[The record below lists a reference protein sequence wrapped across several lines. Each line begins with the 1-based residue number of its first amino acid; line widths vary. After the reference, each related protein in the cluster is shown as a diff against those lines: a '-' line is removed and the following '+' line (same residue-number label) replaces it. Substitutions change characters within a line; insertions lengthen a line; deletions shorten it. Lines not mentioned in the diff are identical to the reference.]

1 MRVRTRIQVFSTL
14 LLIIMMVC
22 LNTTIYFVFQKEI
35 LKNEVNETA
44 GKLMQAAGNLDSAT
58 TEMTRNS
65 LLRAFVP
72 ANGMIRAIDENNA
85 VIFTSTKESSYADID
100 HSFSAGQS
108 ENVLKQDGSS
118 FAVASLPVIWNDG
131 SVVKLEMAENIDSS
145 LRILDVLRL
154 ILIIGT
160 VLVILPTF
168 LAGRLLSSFI
178 LTPIQ
183 SLIKT
188 MEEIQSKG
196 SFQKLELQDRSKDE
210 LYQLGNTFNK
220 MISILELQYD
230 KQKQF
235 VYDASHE
242 LKTPLTVIE
251 SYASM
256 LKRWGKN
263 KPDALEEGIDAILSE
278 AVRMK
283 EMTNEMLELAKAD
296 DHLVLHLE
304 DFELNKLCIKTAKNM
319 EMATGRI
326 VLVEKASTPVI
337 LYGDKQK
344 IKQLLLILLD
354 NAFKYG
360 ANTVKLAVNTTQENI
375 ILKVEDDGIG
385 IDKKKQPLIFD
396 RFYRADMSRNRE
408 NGGVGLG
415 LSIAK
420 LIMTA
425 HDGMIEVESELDKGT
440 TFTCMFP
447 AGQKAVDK

>member
-14 LLIIMMVC
+14 LLIMMMIF

-44 GKLMQAAGNLDSAT
+44 GKLMQAVGNLDSAT
-58 TEMTRNS
+58 TETNKNT

-72 ANGMIRAIDENNA
+72 AEGMIRAIDTNNS
-85 VIFTSTKESSYADID
+85 VIFTSTKDSSYAEID
-100 HSFSAGQS
+100 HSFSDSQT
-108 ENVLKQDGSS
+108 EEVIKQAGSS

-145 LRILDVLRL
+145 LRILEVLRL

-160 VLVILPTF
+160 ILVILPTF
-168 LAGRLLSSFI
+168 MAGRLLSSFI

-188 MEEIQSKG
+188 MEDIQVKG
-196 SFQKLELQDRSKDE
+196 NFQKLDLQERSKDE
-210 LYQLGNTFNK
+210 LYQLGKTFNR
-220 MISILELQYD
+220 MISILESQYD

-263 KPDALEEGIDAILSE
+263 KPDALEEGIEAILSE

-296 DHLVLHLE
+296 DQLVLHLE
-304 DFELNKLCIKTAKNM
+304 ELDLCKLSSQTAKNM
-319 EMATGRI
+319 EMATGRTII
-326 VLVEKASTPVI
+326 VEDEGRSVTVN
-337 LYGDKQK
+337 GDSQK

-360 ANTVKLAVNTTQENI
+360 ANLVKLDINSSREAI

-385 IDKKKQPLIFD
+385 ISDEQQPLIFD
-396 RFYRADMSRNRE
+396 RFYRADMSRNRDT
-408 NGGVGLG
+408 GGVGLG

-420 LIMTA
+420 QIMNA
-425 HDGMIEVESELDKGT
+425 HNGTIEVKSELGKGT
-440 TFTCMFP
+440 VFICVFP
-447 AGQKAVDK
+447 VGQKAVDR

>member
-14 LLIIMMVC
+14 LLIMMMIF
-22 LNTTIYFVFQKEI
+22 LNTTIYFVFQNEI

-44 GKLMQAAGNLDSAT
+44 GKLMQAVGNLDSAT
-58 TEMTRNS
+58 TETNKNS

-72 ANGMIRAIDENNA
+72 PEGMIRAIDANNS
-85 VIFTSTKESSYADID
+85 VLFTSTKDSRYAEID
-100 HSFSAGQS
+100 HSFSDRQT
-108 ENVLKQDGSS
+108 EEVIKQEGSS
-118 FAVASLPVIWNDG
+118 FAIASLPVIWNDG

-145 LRILDVLRL
+145 LRILDVLRI

-168 LAGRLLSSFI
+168 MAGRLLSSFI

-188 MEEIQSKG
+188 MEAIQAKG
-196 SFQKLELQDRSKDE
+196 NFQKLELQERSKDE
-210 LYQLGNTFNK
+210 LYQLGNTFNR

-256 LKRWGKN
+256 LKRWGK
-263 KPDALEEGIDAILSE
+263 
-278 AVRMK
+278 
-283 EMTNEMLELAKAD
+283 TNEMLEWAKAD
-296 DHLVLHLE
+296 DQLVLHLE
-304 DFELNKLCIKTAKNM
+304 DLDLSKLSGQTAKNM
-319 EMATGRI
+319 EMATGRTII
-326 VLVEKASTPVI
+326 VEDENRPVMVN
-337 LYGDKQK
+337 GDSQK

-360 ANTVKLAVNTTQENI
+360 ANLVKLDINSSREAI

-385 IDKKKQPLIFD
+385 ISDEQQPLIFD
-396 RFYRADMSRNRE
+396 RFYRAGMSRNRDT
-408 NGGVGLG
+408 GGVGLG

-420 LIMTA
+420 QIMNA
-425 HDGMIEVESELDKGT
+425 HNGTIEVESELGKGT
-440 TFTCMFP
+440 VFICVFP
-447 AGQKAVDK
+447 VGQKAVDR

>member
-14 LLIIMMVC
+14 LLIMMMIF
-22 LNTTIYFVFQKEI
+22 LNTTIYFVFQNEI

-44 GKLMQAAGNLDSAT
+44 GKLMQAVGNLDSAT
-58 TEMTRNS
+58 TETNKNS

-72 ANGMIRAIDENNA
+72 PEGMIRAIDANNS
-85 VIFTSTKESSYADID
+85 VLFTSTKDSRYAEID
-100 HSFSAGQS
+100 HSFSDRQT
-108 ENVLKQDGSS
+108 EEVIKQEGSS
-118 FAVASLPVIWNDG
+118 FAIASLPVIWNDG

-145 LRILDVLRL
+145 LRILDVLRI

-168 LAGRLLSSFI
+168 MAGRLLSSFI

-188 MEEIQSKG
+188 MEAIQAKG
-196 SFQKLELQDRSKDE
+196 NFQKLELQERSKDE
-210 LYQLGNTFNK
+210 LYQLGNTFNR

-296 DHLVLHLE
+296 DQLVLHLE
-304 DFELNKLCIKTAKNM
+304 DLDLSKLSGQTAKNM
-319 EMATGRI
+319 EMATGRTII
-326 VLVEKASTPVI
+326 VEDENRPVMVN
-337 LYGDKQK
+337 GDSQK

-360 ANTVKLAVNTTQENI
+360 ANLVKLDINSSREAI

-385 IDKKKQPLIFD
+385 ISDEQQPLIFD
-396 RFYRADMSRNRE
+396 RFYRADMSRNRDT
-408 NGGVGLG
+408 GGVGLG

-420 LIMTA
+420 QIMNA
-425 HDGMIEVESELDKGT
+425 HNGTIEVESELGKGT
-440 TFTCMFP
+440 VFICVFP
-447 AGQKAVDK
+447 VGQKAVDR